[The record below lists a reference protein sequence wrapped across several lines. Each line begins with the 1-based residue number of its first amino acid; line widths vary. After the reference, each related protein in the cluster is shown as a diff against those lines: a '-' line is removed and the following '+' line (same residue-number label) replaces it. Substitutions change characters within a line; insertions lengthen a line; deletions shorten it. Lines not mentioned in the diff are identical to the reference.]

1 MTEKDIVKN
10 AKYTDERGA
19 EKQLLSRVSYEPNS
33 HKSKR
38 EKQQKKVEKV
48 IKGNISTRKKS
59 LGKKFSE
66 TFLEES
72 AEDVKSYVVFDV
84 LIPAIKNTF
93 SEMVTK
99 GLDMM
104 LFSGERASSKR
115 RDDKTYVSYKSY
127 SNRDKRDRH
136 EHRKTLDFRDI
147 IFDTRAEAEEVLSNL
162 VDLTYDYEA
171 ASVADLYD
179 LVGIDGSFTDNKYG
193 WRDLSGAHVKMARGG
208 GYLITL
214 PRATSLD

>member
-1 MTEKDIVKN
+1 MTEKDFKD
-10 AKYTDERGA
+10 AKHIDERGA

-38 EKQQKKVEKV
+38 EKNQKKVEKV

-72 AEDVKSYVVFDV
+72 AQDVKSYIIFDV

-104 LFSGERASSKR
+104 LFSGERSSSRR

-127 SNRDKRDRH
+127 SNRDRH
-136 EHRKTLDFRDI
+136 ERTDRRRTLDFRDI

-162 VDLTYDYEA
+162 VDLIIDYKA

-193 WRDLSGAHVKMARGG
+193 WTDLSGATVKMARGG

-214 PRATSLD
+214 PRATALD